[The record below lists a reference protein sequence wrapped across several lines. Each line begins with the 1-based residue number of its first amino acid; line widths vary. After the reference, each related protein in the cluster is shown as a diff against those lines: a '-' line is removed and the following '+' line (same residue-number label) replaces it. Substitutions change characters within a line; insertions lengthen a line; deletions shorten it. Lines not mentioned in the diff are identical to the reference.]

1 MGHYHDTTAQAATHS
16 RNPWKWIPTLYF
28 AEALPYVADHCGMQR
43 VCWVI
48 IDSSDVKKADI
59 AAKYFNYDVAVYGE
73 DFAKLGRRM
82 GVPAEVFEKTMTEYN
97 ENAEDGDDP
106 VFGKDEDYLRPRIE
120 KALEGKLRKIVLD
133 ATRIEF
139 AKLRNDAG
147 MLGGF
152 FHFKQR
158 QGL

>member
-1 MGHYHDTTAQAATHS
+1 MA
-16 RNPWKWIPTLYF
+16 R
-28 AEALPYVADHCGMQR
+28 
-43 VCWVI
+43 
-48 IDSSDVKKADI
+48 
-59 AAKYFNYDVAVYGE
+59 
-73 DFAKLGRRM
+73 
-82 GVPAEVFEKTMTEYN
+82 
-97 ENAEDGDDP
+97 
-106 VFGKDEDYLRPRIE
+106 EDYLRPRLE